1 MSTSAP
7 ETQADRTRLSW
18 RRTLILLITVA
29 GIGAL
34 NMINRGQVTEAA
46 LAAILC
52 LFCLIPIYRRQLILR
67 DSVRPARWEPLV
79 LALGLLLLAAATAIF
94 G

>member
-1 MSTSAP
+1 MSISTP

-34 NMINRGQVTEAA
+34 DMITRGQVTEAA
-46 LAAILC
+46 IAAVIC
-52 LFCLIPIYRRQLILR
+52 LFCLIPIYRRQLVLR
-67 DSVRPARWEPLV
+67 ESVRPASWEPAA
-79 LALGLLLLAAATAIF
+79 LALGLLLLAVATAIF